1 MCKAQGQ
8 GAIDTQCVKIVYC
21 GTENMRETVM
31 RKARFLFE
39 IFSMVTACV
48 VIAVAFFTT
57 VLEPVD
63 AVDPVLLWQIP
74 CVSFLCSLGC
84 LIYPWDRV
92 PGKREMAVRIVAHY
106 ILINGIV
113 LTAGF
118 CFEWYRVDHLGSVAV
133 MLLTI
138 ALIFGIV
145 SALSWRRAA
154 VDAKR
159 MNERL
164 REFQQKKE

>member
-1 MCKAQGQ
+1 
-8 GAIDTQCVKIVYC
+8 
-21 GTENMRETVM
+21 M
-31 RKARFLFE
+31 RKIRFLFE

-63 AVDPVLLWQIP
+63 TVDPVIFWQILS
-74 CVSFLCSLGC
+74 VSFLCSLGC
-84 LIYPWDRV
+84 LIYPWDKV
-92 PGKREMAVRIVAHY
+92 PGKREMGIRIVVHY
-106 ILINGIV
+106 LLINGIV

-118 CFEWYRVDHLGSVAV
+118 CFKWYRPDRLGSVVV

-145 SALSWRRAA
+145 SALSWRKAA

-159 MNERL
+159 MNEKL
-164 REFQQKKE
+164 RELQQKKE

>member
-1 MCKAQGQ
+1 
-8 GAIDTQCVKIVYC
+8 
-21 GTENMRETVM
+21 MRETVM
-31 RKARFLFE
+31 RKIRYLFE

-57 VLEPVD
+57 VLESVAAVEPVIF
-63 AVDPVLLWQIP
+63 WQIP

-84 LIYPWDRV
+84 LIYPLDRV
-92 PGKREMAVRIVAHY
+92 SGKREMAIRIVAHY

-145 SALSWRRAA
+145 SALSWRKAA
-154 VDAKR
+154 MDAKR
-159 MNERL
+159 MNEKL